1 MKSPLDHLHPRF
13 RPGYSEILTRA
24 RMVECL
30 LDALFCKIFNF
41 TGLFKFC
48 ILS

>member
-13 RPGYSEILTRA
+13 RPGYSEILTSA
-24 RMVECL
+24 RMVERL
-30 LDALFCKIFNF
+30 SDALFCKISNR
-41 TGLFKFC
+41 TGFFKFC